1 MREPERLL
9 AGDATSFERQ
19 LLSAV
24 KDERPSAELQLRM
37 EQALGLSGAG
47 ATIAPAIAAK
57 AGHALWLKLGAV
69 AIGGGG
75 LVATAAVFMPQVEP
89 SSTRVEGA
97 AQVVPRESS
106 AASAPP
112 LEVSPQPPEE
122 SATLREEIELL
133 DAVRGLVS
141 RGERA
146 SALEA
151 LARYE
156 ARFPRGAL
164 EREAGVLRSRLG
176 ETPRGRSPSA
186 SGLKAAT
193 DR

>member
-1 MREPERLL
+1 VREPKRLL

-24 KDERPSAELQLRM
+24 KDERPSPELALKMQ
-37 EQALGLSGAG
+37 QALGLSGAG
-47 ATIAPAIAAK
+47 ASLAPALAVK

-69 AIGGGG
+69 AIAGGG
-75 LVATAAVFMPQVEP
+75 LVATAAVLKPQLGTGVE
-89 SSTRVEGA
+89 EA
-97 AQVVPRESS
+97 AQVTPPAQREAAAVS
-106 AASAPP
+106 AQPA
-112 LEVSPQPPEE
+112 LEVAQPLEE

-133 DAVRGLVS
+133 DAVRALVA

-156 ARFPRGAL
+156 ARFPGGAL
-164 EREAGVLRSRLG
+164 EREAGVLRRRLA
-176 ETPRGRSPSA
+176 PA
-186 SGLKAAT
+186 GLKAAT
-193 DR
+193 GR

>member
-1 MREPERLL
+1 MREPKRLL

-24 KDERPSAELQLRM
+24 KNERPSPELALSMQ
-37 EQALGLSGAG
+37 QGLGLSGAG
-47 ATIAPAIAAK
+47 ASLAPTLAVK

-69 AIGGGG
+69 AIAGGG
-75 LVATAAVFMPQVEP
+75 LVATAAVLRPQVG
-89 SSTRVEGA
+89 TGVEAA
-97 AQVVPRESS
+97 AQITAPASRET
-106 AASAPP
+106 AAVSTQPALEGSQP
-112 LEVSPQPPEE
+112 LEA

-133 DAVRGLVS
+133 DAVRALVG

-151 LARYE
+151 LTRYQ

-164 EREAGVLRSRLG
+164 EREAGVLRRRLG
-176 ETPRGRSPSA
+176 ETPRGGSSAA

-193 DR
+193 GR